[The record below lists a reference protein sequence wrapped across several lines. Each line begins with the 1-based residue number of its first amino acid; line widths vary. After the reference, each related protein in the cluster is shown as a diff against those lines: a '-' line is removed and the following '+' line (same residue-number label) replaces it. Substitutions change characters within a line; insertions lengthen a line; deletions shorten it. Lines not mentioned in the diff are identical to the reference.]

1 MNLAQSVKT
10 CFKKILNIQGRA
22 SRSEYWW
29 FMLFFAFVPV
39 LTMYGLILIV
49 SFLLALLGIENFPIE
64 SLTIV
69 IAVLVF
75 APVVVALTTVSVRRL
90 HDLNKS
96 GWYIAVYYALD
107 AIAII
112 PGISP
117 TLSNVLIWLS
127 TGFFFYLIVIFM
139 FKGSN
144 KKNKY
149 GSPIKL

>member
-1 MNLAQSVKT
+1 MTFIDSVKT
-10 CFKKILNIQGRA
+10 CFKKILDIQGRA

-29 FMLFFAFVPV
+29 FMLFLAFVPA

-49 SFLLALLGIENFPIE
+49 SSLLALLGIENFPIE

-69 IAVLVF
+69 IVVLVF
-75 APVVVALTTVSVRRL
+75 APVGIAVTTVSVRRL

-96 GWYIAVYYALD
+96 GWYIAIYYALD
-107 AIAII
+107 LIAII
-112 PGISP
+112 PGISS
-117 TLSNVLIWLS
+117 TLSNALLWIS

>member
-1 MNLAQSVKT
+1 MTFIDSVKT
-10 CFKKILNIQGRA
+10 CFKKILDIQGRA

-29 FMLFFAFVPV
+29 FVLFVALVPTIVMFFLFFVVV
-39 LTMYGLILIV
+39 LLGGGNLADSNSFAILILLI
-49 SFLLALLGIENFPIE
+49 SFGPA
-64 SLTIV
+64 
-69 IAVLVF
+69 
-75 APVVVALTTVSVRRL
+75 VVALTTVSVRRL

-96 GWYIAVYYALD
+96 GWYIAIYYALD
-107 AIAII
+107 LIAII

-117 TLSNVLIWLS
+117 TLSNALLWIS

>member
-1 MNLAQSVKT
+1 MTFIDSVKT
-10 CFKKILNIQGRA
+10 CFKKILDIQGRA

-29 FMLFFAFVPV
+29 FVLFVALVPTIVMFFLFFVVVLLGGGNLAESNSFVI
-39 LTMYGLILIV
+39 LILLI
-49 SFLLALLGIENFPIE
+49 SFGPA
-64 SLTIV
+64 
-69 IAVLVF
+69 
-75 APVVVALTTVSVRRL
+75 VVALTTVSVRRL

-96 GWYIAVYYALD
+96 GWYIAIYYALD
-107 AIAII
+107 LLAII

-117 TLSNVLIWLS
+117 TLSNVLLWIS
-127 TGFFFYLIVIFM
+127 TGFYIYLTVIFM

>member
-1 MNLAQSVKT
+1 MTFIDSVKT
-10 CFKKILNIQGRA
+10 CFKKILDVQGRA

-39 LTMYGLILIV
+39 LVMF
-49 SFLLALLGIENFPIE
+49 FLFFVAALLGGENLTDSNSVVIPILII
-64 SLTIV
+64 SFGP
-69 IAVLVF
+69 A
-75 APVVVALTTVSVRRL
+75 VVALTTVSVRRL

-96 GWYIAVYYALD
+96 GWYVAIYYALD
-107 AIAII
+107 LIAIL
-112 PGISP
+112 PVISP
-117 TLSNVLIWLS
+117 TLSNILLWLS
-127 TGFFFYLIVIFM
+127 SGFYIYLTVIFM

>member
-1 MNLAQSVKT
+1 MTFIDSVKT
-10 CFKKILNIQGRA
+10 CFKKILDVKGRA

-39 LTMYGLILIV
+39 LVMF
-49 SFLLALLGIENFPIE
+49 FLFFVVALLGGENLTDSNGVVIPILII
-64 SLTIV
+64 SFGS
-69 IAVLVF
+69 A
-75 APVVVALTTVSVRRL
+75 VVALTTVSVRRL

-96 GWYIAVYYALD
+96 GWYIAIYYALD
-107 AIAII
+107 LIAII

-117 TLSNVLIWLS
+117 TLSNVLLWIS

-144 KKNKY
+144 NKNKY

>member
-1 MNLAQSVKT
+1 MTFIDSVKT
-10 CFKKILNIQGRA
+10 CFKKILDVQGRA

-39 LTMYGLILIV
+39 LVMF
-49 SFLLALLGIENFPIE
+49 FLLFVVALLGGENLTDSNSVVIPILII
-64 SLTIV
+64 SFGP
-69 IAVLVF
+69 A
-75 APVVVALTTVSVRRL
+75 VVALTTVSVRRL

-96 GWYIAVYYALD
+96 GWYVAIYYALD
-107 AIAII
+107 LIAIL
-112 PGISP
+112 PVISP
-117 TLSNVLIWLS
+117 TLSNILLWLS
-127 TGFFFYLIVIFM
+127 SGFYIYLTVIFM

>member
-1 MNLAQSVKT
+1 MTFIDSVKT

-39 LTMYGLILIV
+39 LVMF
-49 SFLLALLGIENFPIE
+49 FLFFVVALLGGENLTDSNSVVIPILII
-64 SLTIV
+64 SFGP
-69 IAVLVF
+69 A
-75 APVVVALTTVSVRRL
+75 VVALTTVSVRRL

-96 GWYIAVYYALD
+96 GWYVAIYYALD
-107 AIAII
+107 LIAIL
-112 PGISP
+112 PVISP
-117 TLSNVLIWLS
+117 TLSNILLWLS
-127 TGFFFYLIVIFM
+127 SGFYIYLTVIFM

>member
-1 MNLAQSVKT
+1 MTFIDSVKT
-10 CFKKILNIQGRA
+10 CFKKILDIQGRA

-29 FMLFFAFVPV
+29 FVLFVALVPTIVMFFLFFVVV
-39 LTMYGLILIV
+39 LLGGGNLADSNSFAILILLI
-49 SFLLALLGIENFPIE
+49 SFGPA
-64 SLTIV
+64 
-69 IAVLVF
+69 
-75 APVVVALTTVSVRRL
+75 VVALTTVSVRRL

-96 GWYIAVYYALD
+96 GWYIAIYYALD
-107 AIAII
+107 LIAII

-117 TLSNVLIWLS
+117 TLSNVLLWIS

-144 KKNKY
+144 NKNKY

>member
-1 MNLAQSVKT
+1 MTFIDSVKT
-10 CFKKILNIQGRA
+10 CFKKILDVQGRA

-39 LTMYGLILIV
+39 LVMF
-49 SFLLALLGIENFPIE
+49 FLFFVVALLGGENLTDSNSVVIPILII
-64 SLTIV
+64 SFGP
-69 IAVLVF
+69 A
-75 APVVVALTTVSVRRL
+75 VVALTTVSVRRL

-96 GWYIAVYYALD
+96 GWYIAIYYALD
-107 AIAII
+107 LIAII

-117 TLSNVLIWLS
+117 TLSNVLLLIS

-144 KKNKY
+144 NKNKY

>member
-1 MNLAQSVKT
+1 MTFIDSVKT
-10 CFKKILNIQGRA
+10 CFKKILDIQGRA

-29 FMLFFAFVPV
+29 FVLFVALVPTIVMFFLFFVVVLLGGGNLADSNSFVI
-39 LTMYGLILIV
+39 LILLI
-49 SFLLALLGIENFPIE
+49 SFGPA
-64 SLTIV
+64 
-69 IAVLVF
+69 
-75 APVVVALTTVSVRRL
+75 VVALTTVSVRRL

-96 GWYIAVYYALD
+96 GWYIAIYYALD
-107 AIAII
+107 LIAII

-117 TLSNVLIWLS
+117 TLSNVLLWIS
-127 TGFFFYLIVIFM
+127 TGFYIYLTVIFM

>member
-1 MNLAQSVKT
+1 MTFIDSVKT
-10 CFKKILNIQGRA
+10 CFKKILDIQGRA

-29 FMLFFAFVPV
+29 FMLFLAFVPA

-49 SFLLALLGIENFPIE
+49 SSLLALLGIENFPIE

-69 IAVLVF
+69 IVVLVF
-75 APVVVALTTVSVRRL
+75 APVGIAVTTVSVRRL

-96 GWYIAVYYALD
+96 GWYIAIYYALD
-107 AIAII
+107 LIAII

-117 TLSNVLIWLS
+117 TLSNVLLWIS
-127 TGFFFYLIVIFM
+127 TGFYIYLTVIFM